1 MLRLLLLFIFL
12 VPSLLSFA
20 QEKNK
25 KKQKKDKSMMGKIQ
39 SDLEEQEQYERDSTV
54 FYFPDWT
61 QGDVTLKTGEKFTD
75 VPVLY
80 DLQHDQVEI
89 QRVESSSLY
98 GGMEILD
105 TTTITFEVHTINNFK
120 MVVSNYDDAG
130 VEIDKTDFDF
140 INADIYLREG
150 VPALGIYQEILK
162 GDLSLLAYPY
172 LLKTAIRP
180 NTTFDEDRLN
190 NEARGIHSNP
200 HKNEVIYD
208 YALKEKLYFLIDNNH
223 LQLVDTRKKHLL
235 RVFVGKEAEM
245 SSYIN
250 KNNISFRQK
259 EGLIELVKHYNS
271 IL

>member
-1 MLRLLLLFIFL
+1 MPRLLVLFIFL

-39 SDLEEQEQYERDSTV
+39 ADLEEQEYYERDSTV
-54 FYFPDWT
+54 FYFPNWS
-61 QGDVTLKTGEKFTD
+61 QGNVILKTGEQFID

-89 QRVESSSLY
+89 LTVQSSSLY

-105 TTTITFEVHTINNFK
+105 TTIVTFESHTIESFK
-120 MVVSNYDDAG
+120 MIEVNYDEDG
-130 VEIDKTDFDF
+130 TETGTTDFNF

-172 LLKTAIRP
+172 LLKTIIRP
-180 NTTFDEDRLN
+180 NTTFDEERLN
-190 NEARGIHSNP
+190 NEARGVHSNP
-200 HKNEVIYD
+200 HKNEVLYD
-208 YALKEKLYFLIDNNH
+208 YALKEKLYFLIDNSH

-235 RVFVGKEAEM
+235 KVFVGKESEVA
-245 SSYIN
+245 SYIS
-250 KNNISFRQK
+250 KNNVNFRQK
-259 EGLIELVKHYNS
+259 EGLIELIKYYNS
-271 IL
+271 ML